1 MSDNRLLLKQ
11 CHLTPSKVELEDVTF
26 MTLQDSKLA
35 NNHIVVCGIVNN
47 IRHFVMPLRHTYLNK
62 IQPIV
67 ILHTE
72 KPIEQWAQLA
82 YFPQI
87 FFVQGSALNKRD
99 LKRVNIAKASR
110 VVVLKPDEPRGS

>member
-1 MSDNRLLLKQ
+1 
-11 CHLTPSKVELEDVTF
+11 
-26 MTLQDSKLA
+26 
-35 NNHIVVCGIVNN
+35 
-47 IRHFVMPLRHTYLNK
+47 MPLRHTYLNR

-67 ILHTE
+67 ILHTH
-72 KPIEQWAQLA
+72 KPGPDQWAQLA

-110 VVVLKPDEPRGS
+110 VVVLKPDEHRSQVTHSEASDERIEDCHHDTTSDADNVNQGRAPSFKT